1 MKKDLKLRWY
11 QVEAITA
18 CMDYLTST
26 CGKKNPLIV
35 CPTGSGKSII
45 IAKIAEL
52 IQNIVDREP
61 DAVIMVLSHVKEI
74 VEQDAEELTDLLG
87 IEMVG
92 VYSSGLKRKERRQ
105 VTVAGIQSVYKKAH
119 LFKRATHIIVDE
131 AHLIPP
137 DGEGMYHTFID
148 AIDAPVIGLT
158 ATPFRL
164 GSGYLHKGK
173 NKLFDKLVYDVD
185 IVKLIQQGHLSPLLT
200 KGSKHEMST
209 EGIKKI
215 GNEFSSKQLEEKFDK
230 FEKTRD
236 IVGELVKYKEER
248 KSWLLFAIGIEHAE
262 HIAEQLRALGVKAEA
277 VHSKISAENRAYRVR
292 LFKEGRLQCLVSV
305 ATLTTGFNHPAV
317 DLIGLVRP
325 TNSPVLHVQMIGRG
339 LRTAEG
345 KEDCLVLD
353 FAGNIMRLGPIN
365 AVHVAEKGKGGKG
378 DAPVKCCPDCDTHVP
393 ASATRCYIC
402 GHEFPINRERK
413 LSTTAH
419 VTEAVKIGSK
429 PTWQEVKK
437 VLYQIHHGPKGES
450 LKVTYV
456 CGMRMFNEWVAIGR
470 GGRAGYN
477 SEHWWTYRS
486 KWKNHP
492 DYWPPKN
499 VRDALKRASRGELN
513 EPTRILINENGKY
526 PNIGQHIFGGEAQ
539 VKSGAG

>member
-1 MKKDLKLRWY
+1 MKAALKLRWY

-18 CMDYLTST
+18 CMEYLVST

-52 IQNIVDREP
+52 IQKIVDRDP
-61 DAVIMVLSHVKEI
+61 DAVIMVVSHVKEI
-74 VEQDAEELTDLLG
+74 IEQDAEELTDLLG
-87 IEMVG
+87 EDLVG

-105 VTVAGIQSVYKKAH
+105 VTVAGIQSVFRKAH
-119 LFKRATHIIVDE
+119 LFKKTTHIIVDE

-185 IVKLIQQGHLSPLLT
+185 IVKLIKQGHLSPLLT
-200 KGSKHEMST
+200 KGSKHELST

-215 GNEFSSKQLEEKFDK
+215 GNEFSSKALEEKFDK
-230 FEKTRD
+230 FEKTKD
-236 IVGELVKYKEER
+236 IVGELVKYKETR

-262 HIAEQLRALGVKAEA
+262 HIAEQLRDLGVVAEA
-277 VHSKISAENRAYRVR
+277 VHSELNNTLRAEHVR
-292 LFKEGRLQCLVSV
+292 NFKSGRIQALVSV
-305 ATLTTGFNHPAV
+305 ATLTTGFNHPEV
-317 DLIGLVRP
+317 DLIGLIRP

-365 AVHVAEKGKGGKG
+365 DIHIAEKGKGGKG
-378 DAPVKCCPDCDTHVP
+378 EAPVKCCPDCETHVP
-393 ASATRCYIC
+393 ASAARCYVC

-413 LSTTAH
+413 LSTRAYE
-419 VTEAVKIGSK
+419 TEAVRTATK
-429 PTWQEVKK
+429 PAWQKVSK
-437 VLYQIHHGPKGES
+437 VLYQIHHGAKGES

-456 CGMRMFNEWVAIGR
+456 CGMRMFNEWVALGR
-470 GGRAGYN
+470 GSRAGYMA
-477 SEHWWTYRS
+477 EHWWTYRS
-486 KWKNHP
+486 QWNKHA
-492 DYWPPKN
+492 DFWPPKT
-499 VRDALKRASRGELN
+499 VQEAIKRANKGELN
-513 EPTRILINENGKY
+513 APVKILINENGKY
-526 PNIGQHIFGGEAQ
+526 PSIGQYIFPGEAE
-539 VKSGAG
+539 AATAT